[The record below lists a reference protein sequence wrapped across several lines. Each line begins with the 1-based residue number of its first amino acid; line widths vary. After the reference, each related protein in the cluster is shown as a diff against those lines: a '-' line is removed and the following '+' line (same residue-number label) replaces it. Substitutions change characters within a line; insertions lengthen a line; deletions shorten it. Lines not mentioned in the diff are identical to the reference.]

1 MNYLIRKDNIN
12 VINIAIN
19 VIENQ
24 GDKANIVE
32 EVLLDLPDW
41 FGLPD
46 STQEYIEQ
54 SKQLVLFSAQHNE
67 TLLGFITLKETSC
80 DTCEIHCMGVKK
92 EYHHKGIGKLLFNQF
107 EEYAK
112 DKYDYIQVKTVD
124 EGKYPEYDQT
134 ISFYKS
140 VGFKKLEVFPTLWDE
155 WNPCLIMIKKIS

>member
-1 MNYLIRKDNIN
+1 MMNIQILEITQSD
-12 VINIAIN
+12 
-19 VIENQ
+19 E
-24 GDKANIVE
+24 KAQIVE
-32 EVLLDLPDW
+32 EILLDLPDW

-46 STQEYIEQ
+46 STKEYIEQ
-54 SKQLVLFSAQHNE
+54 SKQLVLFSAHHNNQN
-67 TLLGFITLKETSC
+67 LGFITLKETSP

-92 EYHHKGIGKLLFNQF
+92 EYHHKGIGRLLIKQF

-112 DKYDYIQVKTVD
+112 ELYEYIQVKTVD

-155 WNPCLIMIKKIS
+155 WNPCLIMIKKI

>member
-1 MNYLIRKDNIN
+1 MMVNIYIESDSNQERK
-12 VINIAIN
+12 A
-19 VIENQ
+19 Q
-24 GDKANIVE
+24 IVH

-46 STQEYIEQ
+46 STKEYIEQ

-67 TLLGFITLKETSC
+67 TLVGFITLKETSC

-92 EYHHKGIGKLLFNQF
+92 EFHHQGIGRLLFKQF

-112 DKYDYIQVKTVD
+112 DKYEYIQVKTVD
-124 EGKYPEYDQT
+124 EGKYSVYDQT

-140 VGFKKLEVFPTLWDE
+140 LGFKKLEVFPTLWDK
-155 WNPCLIMIKKIS
+155 WNPCLIMIKKI

>member
-1 MNYLIRKDNIN
+1 MMNIQ
-12 VINIAIN
+12 
-19 VIENQ
+19 IEEITQ
-24 GDKANIVE
+24 SYDKAKSVE

-124 EGKYPEYDQT
+124 EGKHPEYDQT

-140 VGFKKLEVFPTLWDE
+140 VGFMKLEVFPTLWDE
-155 WNPCLIMIKKIS
+155 WNPCFIMIKKISSN

>member
-1 MNYLIRKDNIN
+1 MNIHIHEITQAD
-12 VINIAIN
+12 
-19 VIENQ
+19 E
-24 GDKANIVE
+24 KAQIVE

-107 EEYAK
+107 EKYAK
-112 DKYDYIQVKTVD
+112 YKYDYIQVKTVD

-140 VGFKKLEVFPTLWDE
+140 VGFMKLEVFPTLWDE
-155 WNPCLIMIKKIS
+155 WNPCLIMIKKISSN

>member
-1 MNYLIRKDNIN
+1 MNIQ
-12 VINIAIN
+12 
-19 VIENQ
+19 IEEITQ
-24 GDKANIVE
+24 LDDKAYIVE

-46 STQEYIEQ
+46 STHEYIEQ

-112 DKYDYIQVKTVD
+112 YKYDYIQVKTVD

-140 VGFKKLEVFPTLWDE
+140 VGFMKLEVFPTLWDE
-155 WNPCLIMIKKIS
+155 WNPCLIMIKKISSN

>member
-1 MNYLIRKDNIN
+1 MNILIHEITQSDEKT
-12 VINIAIN
+12 
-19 VIENQ
+19 
-24 GDKANIVE
+24 KIVE
-32 EVLLDLPDW
+32 EILLDLPDW

-46 STQEYIEQ
+46 STKEYIEQ
-54 SKQLVLFSAQHNE
+54 SKHLVLFSAYYDNQL
-67 TLLGFITLKETSC
+67 TGFITQKETSP

-92 EYHHKGIGKLLFNQF
+92 EYHHKGIGKLLFKQF

-112 DKYDYIQVKTVD
+112 ERYSYIQVKTVD

-155 WNPCLIMIKKIS
+155 WNPCLIMIKKITVKDTV

>member
-1 MNYLIRKDNIN
+1 MMNIQ
-12 VINIAIN
+12 
-19 VIENQ
+19 IEEITQ
-24 GDKANIVE
+24 SYDKANIVE

-92 EYHHKGIGKLLFNQF
+92 EYHHIGIGKLLFNQF

-140 VGFKKLEVFPTLWDE
+140 VGFMKLEVFPTLWDE
-155 WNPCLIMIKKIS
+155 WNPCLIMIKKISSN